1 MYDIEAVSGNRMRET
16 KFAVTSKSIGPAPG
30 KALEPIPIQNEY
42 TCMYVYIG
50 SEILHLDPRIY
61 KLFMYVCMNVC
72 MYVCMYV
79 CMGACVSV
87 SVYVYM

>member
-16 KFAVTSKSIGPAPG
+16 KFAVTANSIEQDPG
-30 KALEPIPIQNEY
+30 KALKHIPIQNEY
-42 TCMYVYIG
+42 TCMYLYIG

-79 CMGACVSV
+79 CMCACVSV